1 MRNRWSV
8 LAVLFFIRTTMAVQF
23 QSVAAIAP
31 LLSADFDVSLADIGI
46 LVGLYSVPGVV
57 LALPGGAI
65 GQRFGDKNTVVLG
78 LILMMAGSCIMALS
92 TSWGGQISGRLVAG
106 VGGVLMSVLM
116 TKMVADWFI
125 GKELSTA
132 MAIFVNSWPV
142 GIAISLLAAPT
153 IAMLYG
159 ASGGVPG
166 SGGLDCR
173 RHGPSR
179 AVLSFAPALH
189 CHENIEW
196 SPGSPRRNGGG
207 LCGIDMGP
215 VQHGVRNGFQLRSHD
230 AG

>member
-78 LILMMAGSCIMALS
+78 LILMMAGSCIMSLS

-132 MAIFVNSWPV
+132 MAIFVQLV
-142 GIAISLLAAPT
+142 AGGHRHLAAGGPDGRD
-153 IAMLYG
+153 AVWRQR
-159 ASGGVPG
+159 GVPG

-179 AVLSFAPALH
+179 GVLSFAPALH

-196 SPGSPRRNGGG
+196 SPGSSRGNGGG